1 MKFDKQEHDFVFNYV
16 LNHPL
21 SRPNTTLTKCICY
34 IILFLLFI
42 VSLGVGFYFLLKNS
56 NLISPALN
64 ELLNENV
71 VLSIFIIILIIGSY
85 ACLILSPYILEGLI
99 HLYQHYAKSER
110 RRKCN
115 FKPTCSEYALLA
127 IKKYSFI
134 IALIKIIHRVYFRC
148 RGSICRI
155 DYP

>member
-1 MKFDKQEHDFVFNYV
+1 MKFDKQEHDFVFKYV

-56 NLISPALN
+56 NFLSPALN

-71 VLSIFIIILIIGSY
+71 VLSIFIITLIIGSY
-85 ACLILSPYILEGLI
+85 TFLILSPSIITGLV
-99 HLYQHYAKSER
+99 HLYQHYAKTDR

-127 IKKYSFI
+127 IKKYGVI
-134 IALIKIIHRVYFRC
+134 LALIKIIHRVYFRC

>member
-1 MKFDKQEHDFVFNYV
+1 MVFDKQEHGYVFNYV

-34 IILFLLFI
+34 IITFLFLI
-42 VSLGVGFYFLLKNS
+42 SSLGVGLYFLLKNS
-56 NLISPALN
+56 DCLSPALS
-64 ELLNENV
+64 ELLDENAC
-71 VLSIFIIILIIGSY
+71 LSIFILILIIGGY
-85 ACLILSPYILEGLI
+85 TFLILSPSIIVGLV
-99 HLYQHYAKSER
+99 HLYQHYAKDET

-127 IKKYSFI
+127 IKKYGVF
-134 IALIKIIHRVYFRC
+134 IALIKIVHRTYFRC
-148 RGSICRI
+148 RGQICRI